1 MVTFLSDSLT
11 MPSEAVKETVYP
23 GAQKVPTLRYIEFVI
38 RLPYVFFSLFRR
50 PNLETAGIAESVV
63 LSQLRS
69 VITSA
74 AKIAAYR
81 NSNVRLP

>member
-1 MVTFLSDSLT
+1 MVPLLSDSLIMT
-11 MPSEAVKETVYP
+11 SESVQRSCRSRN
-23 GAQKVPTLRYIEFVI
+23 GTLHYLEFII
-38 RLPYVFFSLFRR
+38 RLPKCFSSFRR

-74 AKIAAYR
+74 ARIAAYR
-81 NSNVRLP
+81 NSNVRLL